1 MGKIVLLFM
10 IIAGMGGYI
19 ALSAYK
25 DDERFFST
33 PYQQG
38 WVKSLGRKGA
48 RIFNFIF
55 GSCVTIFAL
64 FMIVRIVS
72 DFK

>member
-1 MGKIVLLFM
+1 MGKIVLLL
-10 IIAGMGGYI
+10 IVLAGMGGYI
-19 ALSAYK
+19 TLSAYK

-33 PYQQG
+33 PYQKG
-38 WVKSLGRKGA
+38 WIESLGRKGA
-48 RIFNFIF
+48 RILNFLF

-64 FMIVRIVS
+64 FMIAQIVS